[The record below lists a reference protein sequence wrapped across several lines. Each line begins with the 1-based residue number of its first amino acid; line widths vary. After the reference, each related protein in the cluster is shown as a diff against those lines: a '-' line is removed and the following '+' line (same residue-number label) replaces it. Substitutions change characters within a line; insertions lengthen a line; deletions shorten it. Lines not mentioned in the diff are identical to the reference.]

1 MNEEKRVRKL
11 FGENKMVAMAQ
22 TLDRLTQEA
31 RQTVAPRLKV
41 LRGFR
46 ENMKMVM
53 DGEQI
58 RQTCRPLGVEDIS
71 L

>member
-11 FGENKMVAMAQ
+11 FGKKKMVTMTQ
-22 TLDRLTQEA
+22 TLDRLIQEA
-31 RQTVAPRLKV
+31 RQTVAPVLKV
-41 LRGFR
+41 FHGFR

-58 RQTCRPLGVEDIS
+58 HQTCRPLGVEDIS